1 VSTGWI
7 TSHAACQ
14 TWDAAREGEPMS
26 KTRGLA
32 ISHSEGRLAAAAYE
46 QVKARILTGA
56 IRPGDVIVAQ
66 QVAAQLKVSR
76 TPAHEALK
84 RLVQEG
90 YLVSQPR
97 IGYTVTPVNL
107 DELRDLFQ
115 VRIRLECLAAE
126 LAAAAF
132 TDEHAVAFAE
142 AERHARA
149 VGKRLGTRPPS
160 DPQVIETSAQLHR
173 RFHEMISDVSGNRRL
188 TALIGTLQ
196 DETQRFW
203 ALLPDWPSAQLMFL
217 DEPGHQEIYD
227 AIVSKDP
234 EAARSAVAQHMRDG
248 LRQIVSTLLPPEPPP
263 MEEL

>member
-1 VSTGWI
+1 
-7 TSHAACQ
+7 
-14 TWDAAREGEPMS
+14 MS
-26 KTRGLA
+26 KTGDPA
-32 ISHSEGRLAAAAYE
+32 ISPGEGRLAATAYG

-56 IRPGDVIVAQ
+56 VRPGDVIVAQ
-66 QVAAQLKVSR
+66 QVAAQLEVSR

-107 DELRDLFQ
+107 DEMRDLFQ
-115 VRIRLECLAAE
+115 IRIQLECLAAE
-126 LAAAAF
+126 LAATAF
-132 TDEHAVAFAE
+132 TGEHAAAFAE

-149 VGKRLGTRPPS
+149 VGKKLAARPPD
-160 DPQVIETSAQLHR
+160 DPEVIETSTHLHR

-203 ALLPDWPSAQLMFL
+203 ALIPGWLSAQFTFL
-217 DEPGHQEIYD
+217 DDPGHQEIYD

-234 EAARSAVAQHMRDG
+234 AAARRAVAQHMRDG
-248 LRQIVSTLLPPEPPP
+248 LQQMLSTLLPPEPPP

>member
-1 VSTGWI
+1 
-7 TSHAACQ
+7 
-14 TWDAAREGEPMS
+14 MS
-26 KTRGLA
+26 KTRDPD
-32 ISHSEGRLAAAAYE
+32 ISRGEGRLAATAYR

-56 IRPGDVIVAQ
+56 VRPGDVIVAQ

-115 VRIRLECLAAE
+115 IRIRLECLAAE

-132 TDEHAVAFAE
+132 TGEHAAAFAE
-142 AERHARA
+142 AERHAKA
-149 VGKRLGTRPPS
+149 VGKRLSARPPS
-160 DPQVIETSAQLHR
+160 DPEVIENSTQLHR

-203 ALLPDWPSAQLMFL
+203 ALIPGWFSTQFTFL
-217 DEPGHQEIYD
+217 DDPGHQEIYD

-234 EAARSAVAQHMRDG
+234 AAARQAVAEHMRDG
-248 LRQIVSTLLPPEPPP
+248 LQQMLSTLLPPEPPP
-263 MEEL
+263 TEEL